1 MKIVES
7 IVELIRETSSS
18 LPEDVLKALRAAQR
32 RERKG
37 SSAAVVL
44 KTILDNCAIAKKR
57 GTPLCQD
64 TGTLTF
70 FVDESLR
77 RKVTPAVLK
86 RAVAIAT
93 ERGYLRKNT
102 IDAVTG
108 KSYDDNVCDGAPVVH
123 YRGSASVGLGSA
135 SVGLGS
141 ASVGLGSASVGP
153 GSSSVGPGSSS
164 VGLGSSSVGLGS
176 ASVGLGIGSGEVGSK
191 DARNDAKRPYVTLI
205 LKGGGSENMSRQ
217 YSLPDASLG
226 AGRDLEGVRKCILDA
241 VQKIQGYGCAPGIL
255 GVCIGGDRATGYEV
269 AKEQLLRPLDEECS
283 NVRMS
288 ECLIDEPCAKNQA
301 HTCNQTLSNNQTIRQ
316 LRSLEKR
323 LLKEAN
329 SLGIGPMG
337 LGGKTTLLGVKVA
350 ARPRVPASFFVT
362 IAYMCWACRRRT
374 LVLSP
379 SVGCRSLAVEGRRQ
393 GEDKRQPTA
402 DKRGG
407 RRS

>member
-1 MKIVES
+1 MSDKNTVER

-18 LPEDVLKALRAAQR
+18 LPEDVLKALRTAQR

-77 RKVTPAVLK
+77 RTVTPSVLK

-123 YRGSASVGLGSA
+123 YRESASVGLESTRVGLGSTRVGLGSA
-135 SVGLGS
+135 SVGLES
-141 ASVGLGSASVGP
+141 AGD
-153 GSSSVGPGSSS
+153 
-164 VGLGSSSVGLGS
+164 
-176 ASVGLGIGSGEVGSK
+176 GLGIGSGEVGSK
-191 DARNDAKRPYVTLI
+191 DASNDAKRPSVTLI

-226 AGRDLEGVRKCILDA
+226 AGRDLEGVRKCVLDA

-269 AKEQLLRPLDEECS
+269 AKEQLMRPLDEDCS
-283 NVRMS
+283 NVQLF
-288 ECLIDEPCAKNQA
+288 ECSHGEPCAKTQA

-362 IAYMCWACRRRT
+362 VAYMCWACRRKT

-379 SVGCRSLAVEGRRQ
+379 SVGCRASAALGAGLGQ
-393 GEDKRQPTA
+393 TTADSRQPGRKG
-402 DKRGG
+402 KR
-407 RRS
+407 